1 MKRSTERILTTHTG
15 SLPRP
20 QEVVDLL
27 LAQEEGGADSGD
39 LDAAVA
45 RAIEDVVEKQA
56 AAGVDVINDGEQAG
70 PITPATSRTG

>member
-27 LAQEEGGADSGD
+27 LAQEE
-39 LDAAVA
+39 AARIRVISMPPWRA
-45 RAIEDVVEKQA
+45 R
-56 AAGVDVINDGEQAG
+56 
-70 PITPATSRTG
+70 